1 MAYTQQQI
9 DNLKAAIAEGAL
21 QVRYSTPNGERQV
34 TYRSLAEMQKI
45 LADMEQ
51 EVGTSSIEAASGVVY
66 PSYSKGLHV
75 P

>member
-21 QVRYSTPNGERQV
+21 EVLYSTPNGQRKV
-34 TYRSLAEMQKI
+34 TYRSLAEMNKI

-51 EVGTSSIEAASGVVY
+51 EVGTASVESSSGVVY
-66 PSYSKGLHV
+66 PRYSKGLCV